1 MGHLHAPLHGSK
13 ALAWILGGQARQL
26 NRRDPVEMIPSV
38 NVWQQIYRLWG
49 QISHLEIYQQR
60 LVGPLKG
67 LMGAGE

>member
-49 QISHLEIYQQR
+49 QI
-60 LVGPLKG
+60 
-67 LMGAGE
+67 GAPQFRTWRFINSAW